1 MAHALLFHLAQQ
13 GGGAAGEGKH
23 PSKVRAVAAW
33 GRSRGNQRF
42 REARTKWEEG

>member
-1 MAHALLFHLAQQ
+1 MAHALLFPPAQQ
-13 GGGAAGEGKH
+13 GGAAGDGRH

-42 REARTKWEEG
+42 REARTKGREE